1 MWRHDIIK
9 NEQVRKHQEKKID
22 TTKRHLYLDCSC
34 LFCNFLFVL
43 VVMSNEYV
51 DVCPS
56 ISK

>member
-51 DVCPS
+51 DV
-56 ISK
+56 